1 MFTPWTSETCARK
14 CIYVESLVLFLK
26 PCKIYGFQI
35 IAVSF
40 QSLSQDAMVRMLEE
54 ERDHYKREL
63 DIMKALRTH
72 GGSLRNAGTVSTH

>member
-1 MFTPWTSETCARK
+1 MVCN
-14 CIYVESLVLFLK
+14 
-26 PCKIYGFQI
+26 I
-35 IAVSF
+35 IPVPF